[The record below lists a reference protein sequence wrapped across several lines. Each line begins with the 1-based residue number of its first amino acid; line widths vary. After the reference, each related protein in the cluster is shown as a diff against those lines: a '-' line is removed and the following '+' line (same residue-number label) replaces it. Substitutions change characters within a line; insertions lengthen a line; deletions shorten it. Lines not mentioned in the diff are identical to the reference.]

1 MAVVSSKRNAS
12 EFTGNRGRLRAR
24 GLDHAKWPGD
34 SFPMILPRPFA
45 CGFAAAVAAAAPA
58 QTPAWPD
65 PVANHVLPYETS
77 GLTHGPLLG
86 AITSRSVRVWV
97 RTAKPGA
104 FRVRHGMAL
113 PLTRESA
120 SVAGETTAER
130 DNTGVVELTGLAPG
144 TRHYYAVQI
153 GDLDAFSDLRLDHGD
168 PWPSF
173 TTPPEGAAFADAKLN
188 PKGLFNFTFSTS
200 FCASQ
205 EAETRSGGQWAS
217 TPGYDT
223 LLREHGGETLFHVYN
238 GDTIYE
244 ELRDGTR
251 EGIRANYKLYLNRG
265 RSLSRLGRMVPA
277 FHLFDD
283 HEIAWDL
290 HGAGEVGLKAGRHLM
305 RDPGV
310 AVFQEYFGWANP
322 RGPQSG
328 PVRFGTAQLVAG
340 SDVLHDPAADFSKL
354 TREQAASIHIGP
366 YTPSRNGGPDPAPP
380 RNAGVHGLVEVIDA
394 HRLRVKPAFTA
405 TENAAYSVGA
415 HHYCDWQVANVH
427 FLALDVRSE
436 RSRFDAKKPD
446 DPRFFAL
453 GEAQRQWL
461 MRQMRESQAA
471 FFVLF
476 SSAPW
481 TLAHTAAHVNQ
492 TEAGK
497 LDKGDGLFSRTHE
510 RELLFKFFAELRKPV
525 LLFSGDLHTA
535 AAVRVARGLW
545 EFLPGP
551 MGSTGHPLS
560 TAGDPPSGGLFDS
573 NGRKVEVR
581 WTSLNPNN
589 VPYQRQR
596 GAFYGVVQVNNV
608 MPGPR
613 PDGPGYQ
620 WSAHHEPTITV
631 RFHDAYTGRLVY
643 AETISTM
650 DAR

>member
-1 MAVVSSKRNAS
+1 MHR
-12 EFTGNRGRLRAR
+12 TL
-24 GLDHAKWPGD
+24 LT
-34 SFPMILPRPFA
+34 LL
-45 CGFAAAVAAAAPA
+45 AAVAFVSGPVGLAA
-58 QTPAWPD
+58 QPAWPD

-86 AITSRSVRVWV
+86 AITSGSVRVWV
-97 RTAKPGA
+97 RTAKPTA
-104 FRVRHGMAL
+104 FRVYHGTAL
-113 PLTRESA
+113 PLSRASA
-120 SVAGETTAER
+120 AVAGETLAER
-130 DNTGVVELTGLAPG
+130 DNTGVVELTGLRPG
-144 TRHYYAVQI
+144 TRYYYAVQI
-153 GDLDAFSDLRLDHGD
+153 GELEAFSDLRVDYRD
-168 PWPSF
+168 AWPSF
-173 TTPPEGAAFADAKLN
+173 ATLPEGGAFADAKLN
-188 PKGLFNFTFSTS
+188 PKGLFNFSFSTS

-205 EAETRSGGQWAS
+205 EAETRSGGQYAS

-223 LLREHGGETLFHVYN
+223 VLREHGAETLFHIYN

-244 ELRDGTR
+244 ELRDSTR
-251 EGIRANYKLYLNRG
+251 EGIRANYKLYLSRG

-305 RDPGV
+305 RDPGT
-310 AVFQEYFGWANP
+310 AVFREFFGWANHE
-322 RGPQSG
+322 GPQTG
-328 PVRFGTAQLVAG
+328 RERFGTARLEAG
-340 SDVLHDPAADFSKL
+340 SDVLHDPAADFSTL
-354 TREQAASIHIGP
+354 RPEQAATILVGA
-366 YTPSRNGGPDPAPP
+366 YTPSRNGGQDPNPP
-380 RNAGVHGLVEVIDA
+380 RNAGVYRLAAVLDR
-394 HRLRVKPAFTA
+394 HRLRVTPAFTA
-405 TENAAYSVGA
+405 TEAAPYSIGT
-415 HHYCDWQVANVH
+415 HHYFDWRVANVH

-436 RSRFDAKKPD
+436 RGRFDAKNPG

-453 GEAQRQWL
+453 GETQHEWL
-461 MRQMRESQAA
+461 VARMKASDAA

-510 RELLFKFFAELRKPV
+510 RERLFAFFEGLKKPV
-525 LLFSGDLHTA
+525 LIFSGDLHTA
-535 AAVRVARGLW
+535 AAVKITRGLW

-560 TAGDPPSGGLFDS
+560 TAGDPPSGGVFDS
-573 NGRKVEVR
+573 NGRPVTVR
-581 WTSLNPNN
+581 WTALNPNN
-589 VPYQRQR
+589 VAYQRQR

-608 MPGPR
+608 MPAPH

-620 WSAHHEPTITV
+620 WPAHAEPTMTV